1 MFCSVQ
7 SSVQPVTHF
16 QKAQS
21 IPKMMEWLGAHSSS
35 SNARWQ
41 PFFLI
46 HWGGAGGKSTML
58 WFRRWVSV
66 TAGEAVELPAEL
78 AVSEIPTVRKP
89 TKETT
94 WIGPKESAVRQH
106 RQEMKTK
113 MKTNKVEEVKP
124 TRPKQVR
131 RKPRVLCSSKVV
143 KMIKLW
149 QRVDAILTT
158 NKPPLNFTV

>member
-1 MFCSVQ
+1 
-7 SSVQPVTHF
+7 
-16 QKAQS
+16 
-21 IPKMMEWLGAHSSS
+21 ME
-35 SNARWQ
+35 
-41 PFFLI
+41 P
-46 HWGGAGGKSTML
+46 
-58 WFRRWVSV
+58 
-66 TAGEAVELPAEL
+66 PPEL

-131 RKPRVLCSSKVV
+131 RKPRVCSSKVME
-143 KMIKLW
+143 MIQLW
-149 QRVDAILTT
+149 QHVDAILTT
-158 NKPPLNFTV
+158 NKPSFNLKVLACFSFVGTLQVLL

>member
-1 MFCSVQ
+1 M
-7 SSVQPVTHF
+7 
-16 QKAQS
+16 
-21 IPKMMEWLGAHSSS
+21 
-35 SNARWQ
+35 
-41 PFFLI
+41 
-46 HWGGAGGKSTML
+46 
-58 WFRRWVSV
+58 
-66 TAGEAVELPAEL
+66 TAGEAVEPPPPEL

-131 RKPRVLCSSKVV
+131 RKPRFSCSLKVV
-143 KMIKLW
+143 KMIQLW
-149 QRVDAILTT
+149 RRVDAILAT
-158 NKPPLNFTV
+158 NKPPLNFAV